1 MKNNKIKTSFLC
13 SLILFGTSLSI
24 NAQEKWE
31 GFYAGVDLGYVK
43 GDDKGKEYSLNGT
56 WNLWEQ
62 HTKPEGFSLGLL
74 GGHNWML
81 TDKVLVGLEAAYK
94 KFDASDKVYQNEV
107 PNAETPT
114 GDVCTECKFTTKVDQ
129 SFSLLG
135 KVGYLINDKLLGYGI
150 AGYSTVR
157 IKRTVWDGWNQFD
170 TMHYNKWQD
179 GWTLG
184 AGVEYQIM
192 ESVSAKLE
200 YKYTDLGRYK
210 YYTPA
215 FEGNIEKQKYDHDEI
230 NIGLNY
236 HF

>member
-1 MKNNKIKTSFLC
+1 MKNNKIKTTFCCFL
-13 SLILFGTSLSI
+13 LLFGTSLSI
-24 NAQEKWE
+24 NAQEKWQ
-31 GFYAGVDLGYVK
+31 GFYAGLDLGYVK
-43 GDDKGKEYSLNGT
+43 GDDNGKEYDLNGA
-56 WNLWEQ
+56 WNLWGQ
-62 HTKPEGFSLGLL
+62 HNKPEGFSLGVL

-94 KFDASDKVYQNEV
+94 KYDATDKAYQTE
-107 PNAETPT
+107 AFT
-114 GDVCTECKFTTKVDQ
+114 GIDCGPATDCKFTTKVDQ

-135 KVGYLINDKLLGYGI
+135 KLGYLINDKLLGYGI
-150 AGYSTVR
+150 AGYSTVK
-157 IKRTVWDGWNQFD
+157 IKRTVWDGWDQVD
-170 TMHYNKWQD
+170 SMHYNKWQD

-184 AGVEYQIM
+184 AGVEYQIL

-215 FEGNIEKQKYDHDEI
+215 FQGQIEKQKYDHDEI